1 MCLRRNDFRP
11 GAQDVLLGEVE
22 GCLFYVGAAQYAY
35 WAPYRIVVDVTGGG
49 GDSFSLEAADGVRF
63 HGSVAAVNERG
74 NSDARE
80 VRNGGRS
87 RLDDRKFARF
97 LTLGPPIRAEARHP
111 QNEGRRVC
119 DVRLLRHP
127 PHAACATTDLKRRMA
142 RPKNKPPINATRTNW
157 GHTTSIPAPR

>member
-63 HGSVAAVNERG
+63 TVLSQPLTNEEIQMLAKFETV
-74 NSDARE
+74 DARA
-80 VRNGGRS
+80 S
-87 RLDDRKFARF
+87 
-97 LTLGPPIRAEARHP
+97 
-111 QNEGRRVC
+111 
-119 DVRLLRHP
+119 
-127 PHAACATTDLKRRMA
+127 TTE
-142 RPKNKPPINATRTNW
+142 N
-157 GHTTSIPAPR
+157 SPAS